1 MAYENKC
8 QTLKLICCVTCKK
21 YFEEVA
27 ANKTAEAKLAAEAGN
42 EAENNSE
49 GGDGG
54 GSTSIGI
61 SNSIS
66 ISTSMGTAP
75 SSESG
80 APSRTATVTGG
91 EWADI
96 TTTSIEAAATEGMYG
111 IYGILTRFTQFLS

>member
-1 MAYENKC
+1 M
-8 QTLKLICCVTCKK
+8 
-21 YFEEVA
+21 A
-27 ANKTAEAKLAAEAGN
+27 ANKTAEAKLAAETEN

-49 GGDGG
+49 GGDG

-75 SSESG
+75 ASGSG

-96 TTTSIEAAATEGMYG
+96 TTTSIEAAATEG
-111 IYGILTRFTQFLS
+111 ILYDIPYISYTVFSGFIELKSTLKSRFIHLIVPV

>member
-27 ANKTAEAKLAAEAGN
+27 ANKTAEAKLAAETEN

-49 GGDGG
+49 GGDG

-75 SSESG
+75 ASGSG

-96 TTTSIEAAATEGMYG
+96 TTTSIEAAATEG
-111 IYGILTRFTQFLS
+111 ILYDIPYISYTVFFRVY

>member
-27 ANKTAEAKLAAEAGN
+27 ANQTAEAKLAAEA
-42 EAENNSE
+42 ESENNSE

-54 GSTSIGI
+54 TSIGI

-75 SSESG
+75 ASESG

-96 TTTSIEAAATEGMYG
+96 TTTSIEAPSAGGTLWLYRLEQ
-111 IYGILTRFTQFLS
+111 LRSDLK

>member
-27 ANKTAEAKLAAEAGN
+27 ANQTAEAKLAAEAEN
-42 EAENNSE
+42 ENNSE
-49 GGDGG
+49 GDDGG
-54 GSTSIGI
+54 ASTSIGI

-75 SSESG
+75 ASESG

-96 TTTSIEAAATEGMYG
+96 TTTSIEAPATEGN
-111 IYGILTRFTQFLS
+111 LSATDNRF

>member
-27 ANKTAEAKLAAEAGN
+27 ANQTAEAKLAAEAEN
-42 EAENNSE
+42 ENNSE
-49 GGDGG
+49 GDDGG
-54 GSTSIGI
+54 ASTSIGI

-75 SSESG
+75 ASESG

-96 TTTSIEAAATEGMYG
+96 TTTSIEAPATEGK
-111 IYGILTRFTQFLS
+111 LPATDNRF

>member
-27 ANKTAEAKLAAEAGN
+27 ANKTAEAKLAAKARN
-42 EAENNSE
+42 EVENNSE
-49 GGDGG
+49 G

-96 TTTSIEAAATEGMYG
+96 TTTSIEAAATEGMYMVCKPG
-111 IYGILTRFTQFLS
+111 LLSLS

>member
-8 QTLKLICCVTCKK
+8 QTLKLICCVTCKN

-27 ANKTAEAKLAAEAGN
+27 ANQTAEAKLAAEAGN
-42 EAENNSE
+42 EDENNSE

-54 GSTSIGI
+54 ASTSVGI

-66 ISTSMGTAP
+66 ISTSMGTAA

-96 TTTSIEAAATEGMYG
+96 TTTSIEAATEGKYTHLCYFNPVYP
-111 IYGILTRFTQFLS
+111 I

>member
-27 ANKTAEAKLAAEAGN
+27 ANQTAEQNAAEN
-42 EAENNSE
+42 DAEENVS
-49 GGDGG
+49 G
-54 GSTSIGI
+54 GSDGTNSGSVGI

-75 SSESG
+75 SSDSS

-96 TTTSIEAAATEGMYG
+96 TTTSIEAATEGKCY
-111 IYGILTRFTQFLS
+111 T